1 MSFIYPSAKDAMM
14 TGQLNLLAAPV
25 LGVLVTG
32 NYVASYHHASLADI
46 PSATRVAFS
55 GTLEN
60 RSVASGVFNADPA
73 VVLAVQGD
81 VVTAVVLVNFSGTD
95 ISSPL
100 VAYLD
105 QSPDLPIN
113 PTGGNLILN
122 WDTGSAKIFAI

>member
-32 NYVASYHHASLADI
+32 NYVASHYHASLADI
-46 PSATRVAFS
+46 PPTTRVAFS

-60 RSVASGVFNADPA
+60 RTVASGVFNADPA
-73 VVLAVQGD
+73 SVLAVQGD
-81 VVTAVVLVNFSGTD
+81 VVTAVVLVSFSGTD

-100 VAYLD
+100 VAYLN
-105 QSPDLPIN
+105 QSPDLPVN

-122 WDTGSAKIFAI
+122 WDTSSAKIFAL